1 MNDITRYDIVQT
13 TFLMSMVADE
23 VSGIVGTQAQLQSYL
38 STALSGGIDP
48 LGTQFG
54 GFFPL
59 TNPQLAGGD
68 WSVVWGPCVYSLK
81 PAAANYATNA
91 MYAAYSPSLSTYVV
105 AIAGTNPESLY
116 DWIQED
122 GDVAVMYMAK
132 WPFALP
138 FVRTSCLPWGIDSL
152 PAISAATAQGVSNLL
167 CDMTDPANGTLQT
180 FLTLTA
186 NPNSTLIFT
195 GHSLAGA
202 LAPAL
207 ALYLYPQPQNSGWK
221 QVVVLPL
228 AGASPGN
235 APFAAL
241 FSAASAFPP
250 VASGVN
256 APYGNWNTDYANT
269 HDVVPHAWNQLDV
282 VISGLD
288 SSGNFPSIYGALNPF
303 VGAGLTDV
311 VVAAKALAIGAD
323 YQNLTQVKFSPD
335 WGAWTWIENPD
346 GSWQYPPVWTALA
359 TYADANP
366 ISTVD
371 ELGTLIV
378 AAHIDQY
385 YNFFRVIPTQRMPT
399 STPESIVQANLDQAL
414 LAAAK
419 MSV

>member
-23 VSGIVGTQAQLQSYL
+23 VSGIAATQAQLQSYL
-38 STALSGGIDP
+38 SAALSGGIDP

-68 WSVVWGPCVYSLK
+68 WSVVWGPCVHSLK
-81 PAAANYATNA
+81 PAVANYATNA
-91 MYAAYSPSLSTYVV
+91 LYVACSPSLSTYVV

-122 GDVAVMYMAK
+122 GDVAAICMAQ
-132 WPFALP
+132 WPFAVP
-138 FVRTSCLPWGIDSL
+138 FTRPPHLPWVLDPP
-152 PAISAATAQGVSNLL
+152 PAVSAATALGVSDLL
-167 CDMTDPANGTLQT
+167 TEMVDPVNGTLQS
-180 FLTLTA
+180 FLILTA

-202 LAPAL
+202 LAPTL

-221 QVVVLPL
+221 QVLVLPL

-235 APFAAL
+235 TPFAAL
-241 FSAASAFPP
+241 FSAAFPP

-282 VISGLD
+282 VISAPD
-288 SSGNFPSIYGALNPF
+288 PAGNFPSIYGVMNPF
-303 VGAGLTDV
+303 VGAGVTDV
-311 VVAAKALAIGAD
+311 IVAAKALAIGGN
-323 YQNLTQVKFSPD
+323 YQNLTQVKFTPA

-346 GSWQYPPVWTALA
+346 GSWQYPPAWTALT

-366 ISTVD
+366 IATVD
-371 ELGTLIV
+371 EFGTLID

-385 YNFFRVIPTQRMPT
+385 YNFFGVVPTPRMPT
-399 STPESIVQANLDQAL
+399 STPETIVQANLDQAL